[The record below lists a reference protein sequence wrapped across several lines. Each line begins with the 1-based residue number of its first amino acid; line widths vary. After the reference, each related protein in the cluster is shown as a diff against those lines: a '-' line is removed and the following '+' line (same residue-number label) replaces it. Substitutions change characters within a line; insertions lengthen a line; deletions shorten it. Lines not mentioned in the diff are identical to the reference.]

1 VTVDVS
7 KFTFKFGGTG
17 ELESDQINIRM
28 HMTTVQLRIEC
39 AMVIRNRQ
47 LCVVILGQHAI
58 AVAVWN
64 GGG

>member
-1 VTVDVS
+1 MTVDVS
-7 KFTFKFGGTG
+7 KFTSEFDGTG
-17 ELESDQINIRM
+17 ELESDRINIRM
-28 HMTTVQLRIEC
+28 HITTVHLRIEC

-47 LCVVILGQHAI
+47 LCVVILGQHVI